1 MRNLMRGAAIA
12 ASPIQSV
19 SRRRLL
25 TLAAGG
31 SLAAFLAGCGTTGG
45 STTTTTTTVSGWV
58 QAFQALAAEAQLI
71 VPELTAVG
79 LGGNTLTSVQ
89 AIVGD
94 IESVLSGVSTA
105 MTQTQGQSVL
115 AQVEGYINNLA
126 PLVLPFVSLIPGGSV
141 IGLIVAALPAI
152 EALVNFGISELSSVT
167 AQLAASA
174 PAPTVSA
181 KLKGSVAA
189 PTAQQYLN
197 LLIQKAK
204 AAKAA
209 AKLHK

>member
-31 SLAAFLAGCGTTGG
+31 SLAAVLAGCGTTGG
-45 STTTTTTTVSGWV
+45 GTTTTTTASNWV

>member
-31 SLAAFLAGCGTTGG
+31 SLAAVLAGCGTTGG
-45 STTTTTTTVSGWV
+45 GSTTTTTVSGWV

-152 EALVNFGISELSSVT
+152 EVLVNFGISALTPVT

-174 PAPTVSA
+174 PAPTASA

>member
-12 ASPIQSV
+12 ASPIQSL

-25 TLAAGG
+25 ALAAGG
-31 SLAAFLAGCGTTGG
+31 SLAAVLAGCGTTGG
-45 STTTTTTTVSGWV
+45 TTTTTTASSWV

-89 AIVGD
+89 SIVGD

-105 MTQTQGQSVL
+105 MTQSQGQSVL

-152 EALVNFGISELSSVT
+152 EALVNFGISALTPVT

-174 PAPTVSA
+174 PAPTASA
-181 KLKGSVAA
+181 KLKGSVTA